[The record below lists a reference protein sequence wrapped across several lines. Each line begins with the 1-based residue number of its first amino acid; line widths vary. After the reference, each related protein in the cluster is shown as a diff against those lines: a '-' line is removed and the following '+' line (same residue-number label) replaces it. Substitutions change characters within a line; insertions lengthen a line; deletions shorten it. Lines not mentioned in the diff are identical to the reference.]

1 LRALAAI
8 LVVVQHANSGPIH
21 LDIVGPG
28 LATFGV
34 DLFFVIS
41 GYIMWTTTAET
52 ARTPPQFWLARIIRI
67 VPLYWGFTSLYVA
80 ISILHPAA
88 LDHPSTDLVFIVKS
102 YAFVPAIH
110 PVAGSISPIYS
121 LGWTLNY
128 EMFFY
133 LIFGIALIIRHPAG
147 RLVAITLT
155 LGALVAA
162 GFSWHPANP
171 ILQTYSSVLLLEF
184 LSGTLLGAA
193 SQRLMV
199 WGARIAGPLLGVA
212 ALCLV
217 AAYYDKFSGY
227 DFLLFGLP
235 PVLTVAGLVALERS
249 LQNRPLRWALLIG
262 DASYS
267 LYLSHPFAVRA
278 LYLALPTVAATANP
292 FIGVLCIAVATSAAI
307 PFAVLI
313 YKVIERPMLDVLR
326 SFTTYRTLSAPP
338 QIVG

>member
-1 LRALAAI
+1 VAAY
-8 LVVVQHANSGPIH
+8 G
-21 LDIVGPG
+21 
-28 LATFGV
+28 
-34 DLFFVIS
+34 
-41 GYIMWTTTAET
+41 
-52 ARTPPQFWLARIIRI
+52 
-67 VPLYWGFTSLYVA
+67 
-80 ISILHPAA
+80 AA
-88 LDHPSTDLVFIVKS
+88 V
-102 YAFVPAIH
+102 
-110 PVAGSISPIYS
+110 S

-133 LIFGIALIIRHPAG
+133 LIFGIVLIIRHPAG

-155 LGALVAA
+155 LGALAAA

-235 PVLTVAGLVALERS
+235 PVLTVAGMHPLKPYFLGLQKPPATPPIPSISLTRS
-249 LQNRPLRWALLIG
+249 RCAPYIWRYRP
-262 DASYS
+262 S
-267 LYLSHPFAVRA
+267 
-278 LYLALPTVAATANP
+278 
-292 FIGVLCIAVATSAAI
+292 
-307 PFAVLI
+307 
-313 YKVIERPMLDVLR
+313 RPPPIR
-326 SFTTYRTLSAPP
+326 LSAYFA
-338 QIVG
+338 